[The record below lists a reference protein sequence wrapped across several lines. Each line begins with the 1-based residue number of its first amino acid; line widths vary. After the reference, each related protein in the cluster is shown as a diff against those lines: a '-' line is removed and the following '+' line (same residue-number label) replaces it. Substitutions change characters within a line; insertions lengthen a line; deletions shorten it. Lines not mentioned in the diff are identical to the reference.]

1 MIKPVTDSKRSG
13 VLVKFAVV
21 AVFFALLG
29 LADAAYLTSKHLMD
43 TQVSCNITTGCER
56 VLTSSYAEIFGIPT
70 AALGL
75 IAYFAAFSSAI
86 LTYFNYRKTWFIFGA
101 LSGLMAFF
109 SLWLVYL
116 QAFVI
121 GAFCQ
126 FCLLSAAT
134 SLMLFFIFLVSKI
147 IEKFPK
153 NQS

>member
-1 MIKPVTDSKRSG
+1 MIKPITDSKRSKA
-13 VLVKFAVV
+13 LVKFAIV
-21 AVFFALLG
+21 AAVFALLG

-43 TQVSCNITTGCER
+43 TQASCSITTGCER

-75 IAYFAAFSSAI
+75 VAYFAAFSLAI
-86 LTYFNYRKTWFIFGA
+86 LTYFNYRKTWLIFGA

-126 FCLLSAAT
+126 FCLISAAT
-134 SLMLFFIFLVSKI
+134 SLTLSFIFLVSKI
-147 IEKFPK
+147 AERFSKK
-153 NQS
+153 